1 MIKKD
6 RERTDIRVRLQ
17 ELLKSTPEVVEK
29 VENNGEDFSFQY
41 EILFFFFFSAI
52 YIVHPQLESLVR
64 K

>member
-17 ELLKSTPEVVEK
+17 ELLKSAPEVVEK

-41 EILFFFFFSAI
+41 EILFFFFSPI

>member
-17 ELLKSTPEVVEK
+17 ELLKSAPEVVEK

-41 EILFFFFFSAI
+41 EILFFFFFS
-52 YIVHPQLESLVR
+52 PFT
-64 K
+64 